1 MTSPNFNELLKS
13 KWSALFQSDEACDI
27 FRNGFDSLKMKTIEG
42 GYLVY
47 FNEAFVKNKRAS
59 QVDFAASKEEQK
71 SDDIKEGIF
80 KEFDENK
87 FNFNDVTPH
96 EILFY
101 VNLDDE
107 TVIPREVN
115 DKYEEDHLFDE
126 EQLEQEISETEN
138 HPVIVNVYSPTVPTR
153 RIATDYWTGYYYVT
167 SPGIQDKWFKR
178 SKVFFECRVID
189 FYCYI
194 ESAITAW
201 ELLPV

>member
-1 MTSPNFNELLKS
+1 MASPNFNDLLKS
-13 KWSALFQSDEACDI
+13 KWSALFQSEEARDI

-59 QVDFAASKEEQK
+59 QVDFIQSKEEK
-71 SDDIKEGIF
+71 KTDEPKEGIF

-101 VNLDDE
+101 VNLDEE

-115 DKYEEDHLFDE
+115 DKWEEEHLFDE
-126 EQLEQEISETEN
+126 EQLEHEISETEN
-138 HPVIVNVYSPTVPTR
+138 HPVIVNVSPICPYHCVLPLFPQEELPQT
-153 RIATDYWTGYYYVT
+153 IG
-167 SPGIQDKWFKR
+167 QDIIMLLLQVFKISNSSDLR
-178 SKVFFECRVID
+178 FLSV
-189 FYCYI
+189 
-194 ESAITAW
+194 
-201 ELLPV
+201 LLLILINI